1 MKNVEAVWCCF
12 IAQKSNGEVGWM
24 FGLDIMW
31 DFDTRDHGSPTNIQ
45 SWTFILNQ
53 VILFV

>member
-12 IAQKSNGEVGWM
+12 ITKKSNGEVGWM